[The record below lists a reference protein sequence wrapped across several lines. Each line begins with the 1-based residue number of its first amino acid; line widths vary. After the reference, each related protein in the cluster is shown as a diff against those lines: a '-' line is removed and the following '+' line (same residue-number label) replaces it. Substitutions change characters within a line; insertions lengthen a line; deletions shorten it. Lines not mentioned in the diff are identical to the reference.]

1 MRALAAGLFGLMIV
15 VAGDG
20 RAGLAATSCEGLLNG
35 FAPGLF
41 HGSIASI
48 TRAESVPSGGLTLP
62 AGSGSAAGFSN
73 LPAFCRVASTLKPSS
88 DSDIKIEVWLP
99 TQGWNGKFEAVGN
112 GGWAGT
118 ISYSAMADALRNGYA
133 TAATDTGHTGSS
145 ASFALGHPEKL
156 LDYTYRSEHEMAL
169 AAKSITAAFYGSA
182 PRLSYWN
189 GCSAGGKQGLKEA
202 QQYPDDFDGIVAGA
216 PAVNWSGR
224 AAQSIW
230 INRAVHGDES
240 SYIPPSKYRGD
251 PSGGA
256 RRL

>member
-1 MRALAAGLFGLMIV
+1 
-15 VAGDG
+15 
-20 RAGLAATSCEGLLNG
+20 
-35 FAPGLF
+35 
-41 HGSIASI
+41 
-48 TRAESVPSGGLTLP
+48 
-62 AGSGSAAGFSN
+62 
-73 LPAFCRVASTLKPSS
+73 LKPSS

-169 AAKSITAAFYGSA
+169 AAKSITTAFYGSA

-202 QQYPDDFDGIVAGA
+202 QQYPDDFDGIVMVPG
-216 PAVNWSGR
+216 VNWFGR

-230 INRAVHGDES
+230 INRAARRREQLHPALE
-240 SYIPPSKYRGD
+240 IRGD
-251 PSGGA
+251 PSGGSDA
-256 RRL
+256 RCRRWVKDGVSKTRRGAVDPGVLTCMGADALP